1 MSMRAIV
8 LVLFALGAALGTVFF
23 AQNWMDAQRAAMAAQ
38 VPEPP
43 PESLRTEVLVMKE
56 NLPSGSFVKPE
67 HLRWQPW
74 PDGNLAP
81 SYVVKG
87 TRELNDF
94 VGAVVR
100 TGISGG
106 EPITDGRVV
115 KPGDRG
121 FLAAVL
127 EPGKRAISVSI
138 NATTGISGL
147 VFPGDR
153 VDLILT
159 HNIPEETEGKKKVR
173 RASETVLHNIRVLA
187 VDQTVDDQTGEPE
200 VAKTA
205 TLEVTPKQAEAIA
218 VVTELGRL
226 SLSLR
231 SLAREDGTDEDA
243 NPGSMVDGTP
253 TFTLDTDV
261 SLLLERPAQPK
272 RARGP
277 VVNVVRGLKSATQE
291 VVPHK

>member
-38 VPEPP
+38 VPEPR
-43 PESLRTEVLVMKE
+43 PESLRTEVMVVKE
-56 NLPSGSFVKPE
+56 DLPAGSFVKPE

-74 PDGNLAP
+74 PEGNLAP
-81 SYVVKG
+81 SYIVKG
-87 TRELNDF
+87 TRELDDL

-100 TGISGG
+100 TGISEG
-106 EPITDGRVV
+106 EPITDGRFVM
-115 KPGDRG
+115 PGDRG

-127 EPGKRAISVSI
+127 EPGKRAVSVSI
-138 NATTGISGL
+138 NATTGIAGL

-159 HNIPEETEGKKKVR
+159 HNIPEEKGGKKKMY
-173 RASETVLHNIRVLA
+173 RASETVLKNIRVLA

-200 VAKTA
+200 VAKTT
-205 TLEVTPKQAEAIA
+205 TLEVSPKQAEIIA

-231 SLAREDGTDEDA
+231 SLAREEQADGDA
-243 NPGSMVDGTP
+243 NPGSMVDDKP
-253 TFTLDTDV
+253 SFTLDTEV
-261 SLLLERPAQPK
+261 SLLLERPKQPK
-272 RARGP
+272 RPKGP
-277 VVNVVRGLKSATQE
+277 VINVVRGLKADTVE
-291 VVPHK
+291 VVPYK

>member
-23 AQNWMDAQRAAMAAQ
+23 AQNWMDAQRAAIAAQ
-38 VPEPP
+38 VPEPA
-43 PESLRTEVLVMKE
+43 PESLQTEVLVMKE
-56 NLPSGSFVKPE
+56 DLPAGSFVKPE

-87 TRELNDF
+87 TRELDDF

-100 TGISGG
+100 TGISVG

-159 HNIPEETEGKKKVR
+159 HNIPEEKEGEKKVR

-218 VVTELGRL
+218 VVTELGKL

-231 SLAREDGTDEDA
+231 SLAREDETDGDA
-243 NPGSMVDGTP
+243 NPGFVVNGKPS
-253 TFTLDTDV
+253 FTLDTDV
-261 SLLLERPAQPK
+261 SFLLERPKQVKRPK
-272 RARGP
+272 GP
-277 VVNVVRGLKSATQE
+277 IVNVVRGMKADAQE
-291 VVPHK
+291 VVSYR